1 VCLFGIGR
9 AGIVCIAR
17 TVISNLMS
25 LLQKKLRILLL
36 LMLVTPSV
44 GAAPEASVSDYSEKS
59 EMIVKIARFVNWPD
73 SAFVAEDSHLVVCLL
88 KGSPFTDS
96 MADFQGAEVHGHPLE
111 IVSYRKFSDVQSI
124 CQVLIVSHLENRKI
138 DSMIVG
144 LGFRPILTIDDSVQF
159 AELGGIIG
167 LQSEAADLSF
177 TVNIESS
184 QRVGL
189 VISAQLLELA
199 TAVISKQVRI

>member
-1 VCLFGIGR
+1 
-9 AGIVCIAR
+9 
-17 TVISNLMS
+17 MS
-25 LLQKKLRILLL
+25 LLAIKIRILLL
-36 LMLVTPSV
+36 LMLVTPMV
-44 GAAPEASVSDYSEKS
+44 GAAPEASISEYAEKS
-59 EMIVKIARFVNWPD
+59 EMIVRIARFVNWPD
-73 SAFVAEDSHLVVCLL
+73 SAFVADNSHLVVCLL
-88 KGSPFTDS
+88 QGSPFTDS
-96 MADFQGAEVHGHPLE
+96 MADFQGAEVNEHPLE
-111 IVSYRKFSDVQSI
+111 IVSYIKFSDVQSI
-124 CQVLIVSHLENRKI
+124 CHVLIVSHLENRKI

-144 LGFRPILTIDDSVQF
+144 LGFRPILTIGDSVQF

-189 VISAQLLELA
+189 AISAQLLELA